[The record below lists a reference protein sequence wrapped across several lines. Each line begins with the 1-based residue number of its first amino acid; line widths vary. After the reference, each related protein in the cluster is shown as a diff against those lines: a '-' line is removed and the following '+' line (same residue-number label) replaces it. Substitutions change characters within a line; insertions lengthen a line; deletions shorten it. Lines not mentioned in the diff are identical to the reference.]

1 MLRRFWA
8 FFIGSIVYGIVRKI
22 SSAVE
27 SVSYKNKIIFNTVWE
42 DPRLDKEAL
51 NITEDD
57 VILSISSAGCNALSF
72 LLENPKHIYLVDRNP
87 CQNALTELKIAAIKH
102 FDYETF
108 WKMFGEGVL
117 PQFSTKYYPKLRP
130 YLSDASKSYWDA
142 KAFYFDGSGLKRS
155 FYWRGTC
162 GTVAWIISWYIS
174 LVPGLKHAIL
184 SLFDAKSVEEQ
195 KVIYEKFVAPKLWN
209 GVITRLIKTEV
220 YLSWTGIPLPQ
231 QKLLATT
238 AGSTESVGA
247 WIKAQLDYV
256 CTQLPINENYFW
268 LVYLLGRYTKACS
281 PEYLKEENFA
291 KLKASVG
298 KISISTETVT
308 EFLQRNPKKNKIS
321 TFVLLDH
328 MDWMAEKPALL
339 TEEWEAILKNS
350 TKNPKFLW
358 RSAAADANFVL
369 KTTVSNKGKKVPLQD
384 ILEVDEDISARLHP
398 QDRVHTYTSM
408 HVATLRAH

>member
-1 MLRRFWA
+1 LRRFWA
-8 FFIGSIVYGIVRKI
+8 FFIGSIVFGIIRKI

-72 LLENPKHIYLVDRNP
+72 LLDNPKHIYLVDRNP
-87 CQNALTELKIAAIKH
+87 CQNALTEIKIAAIKH

-117 PQFSTKYYPKLRP
+117 PQFSTKYYPILRP
-130 YLSDASKSYWDA
+130 HLSDESQAYWDS

-162 GTVAWIISWYIS
+162 GTVAWLISWYIS
-174 LVPGLKHAIL
+174 LVPGLKHALL
-184 SLFDAKSVEEQ
+184 SLFDAKSIEEQ
-195 KVIYEKFVAPKLWN
+195 RVIYEKFVAPKLWN
-209 GVITRLIKTEV
+209 GVITKLIKNEV

-231 QKLLATT
+231 QKLLANT

-256 CTQLPINENYFW
+256 CTELPIHENYFW
-268 LVYLLGRYTKACS
+268 LVYLLGRYTKNCC
-281 PEYLKEENFA
+281 PEYLKKENFA

-298 KISISTETVT
+298 KITISTETVT
-308 EFLQRNPKKNKIS
+308 DFLKHNPKKNKIS

-328 MDWMAEKPALL
+328 MDWMAEKPDLL
-339 TEEWEAILKNS
+339 SEEWEAILRNS

-369 KTTVSNKGKKVPLQD
+369 KTSVTKNGKKVKLED
-384 ILEVDEDISARLHP
+384 VLEVDDDVSARLHP
-398 QDRVHTYTSM
+398 LDRVHTYTSM